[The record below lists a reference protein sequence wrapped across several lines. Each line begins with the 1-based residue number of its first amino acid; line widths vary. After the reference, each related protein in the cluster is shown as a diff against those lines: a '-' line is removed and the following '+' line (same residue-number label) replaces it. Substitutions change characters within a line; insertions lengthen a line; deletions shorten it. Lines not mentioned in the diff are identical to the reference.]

1 MNPKSLA
8 AIGELLLEEAILAV
22 FEEGQYLDNNT
33 ISERTGIYTS
43 PAPARG
49 PYEHIVNGM
58 MDKLESK
65 GKVNQYRAGN
75 RKVWALSDQ
84 A

>member
-22 FEEGQYLDNNT
+22 FDEGQYLDNNT

-43 PAPARG
+43 PAPTRG
-49 PYEHIVNGM
+49 PYEHYSEWNDG
-58 MDKLESK
+58 
-65 GKVNQYRAGN
+65 
-75 RKVWALSDQ
+75 Q